1 MDCKAEKQEIKIGR
15 EGKSKGD
22 RTGVALC
29 DRCLMMHSCSLVA
42 YPCFMLI

>member
-1 MDCKAEKQEIKIGR
+1 MDCKTEKQEIKIGR

-29 DRCLMMHSCSLVA
+29 DRPPMWYSHSLVA
-42 YPCFMLI
+42 YLYFMPI